1 VDARIL
7 GGKKLENQKAKSA
20 SRDLS
25 LDSVAEDLFGL
36 NIRGVQSILAI
47 WVRPREYFAAAR
59 TPNWHDKYTPSIRLW
74 LSFFALFSAL
84 KYWWF
89 ATSAGMVGAFA
100 SGFEDA
106 GLNLPEDLTYQD
118 IGAEAALWIF
128 GWVPIVQIISMLF
141 VTLIYNFWGE
151 RTTLALR
158 QRYLFAVMIPGAS
171 VMPIFLTIML
181 LVPPNLMAAYGIL
194 LAAVAFFVDF
204 QTGYRGGFTEVSR
217 TGRAWR
223 AGLLAF
229 VLVTINTLTTI
240 AVQIAAI
247 IFIGQKYGLAPV
259 T

>member
-1 VDARIL
+1 M
-7 GGKKLENQKAKSA
+7 ENAKAKSA

-36 NIRGVQSILAI
+36 NVRGVQSIFAV
-47 WVRPREYFAAAR
+47 WSRPREYFAAAR

-100 SGFEDA
+100 SGFENA
-106 GLNLPEDLTYQD
+106 GLNLPADMSYRD
-118 IGAEAALWIF
+118 VGAEAALWVF
-128 GWVPIVQIISMLF
+128 GWVPVVQIVSMLIMA
-141 VTLIYNFWGE
+141 LIYNFWGE

-158 QRYLFAVMIPGAS
+158 QRYLFAVMIPSAS
-171 VMPIFLTIML
+171 LMPIFLTLML
-181 LVPPNLMAAYGIL
+181 LVPPHLMTAYGIL
-194 LAAVAFFVDF
+194 LAAAAFFVDF
-204 QTGYRGGFTEVSR
+204 QTGFRGGFKEVSR

-229 VLVTINTLTTI
+229 VLVAINTLTTI
-240 AVQIAAI
+240 AVQIAGI
-247 IFIGQKYGLAPV
+247 ILIGQKYGLASV
-259 T
+259 S